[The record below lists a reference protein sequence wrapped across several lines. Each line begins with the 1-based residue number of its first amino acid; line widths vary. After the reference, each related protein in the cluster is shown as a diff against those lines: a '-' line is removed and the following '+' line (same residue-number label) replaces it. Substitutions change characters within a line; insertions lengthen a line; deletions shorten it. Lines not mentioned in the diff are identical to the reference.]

1 MFCLL
6 SCWTSWVGA
15 SETTGSVL
23 CGQIVDAHS
32 GTALSGAAVVV
43 LDTEFGTLAD
53 ADGGFCLEELP
64 PGRYDLL
71 ISFIGYRTRKLQDVE
86 ADDERDLQVSLRRT
100 AIELPS
106 LVVSATRRQQAFIEA
121 PLSMSVASPGD
132 IAAHNS
138 FTLLAPLRYQSGVS
152 LVGSQVNIRGSSGF
166 SRGTGSRV
174 LLLLD
179 GFPMLS
185 ADLGDIKWKA
195 IPAAEVERLE
205 VIKGAGS
212 ALYGTGALGG
222 VINVITRRPSS
233 VPRTRIRL
241 LGGLY
246 SQPAHRAWRWTDD
259 PMYLAGLDLSH
270 SRRLGRTGALVSAG
284 YKRSTGYHEND
295 DFRRYHIFAKG
306 VHHFA
311 PGTYWSNLVNWSVDD
326 HGVFLQWKNRLE
338 PLKVP
343 TEDQDASTVS
353 RSLNLHSEL
362 YRLHNHSLGYRL
374 KSFYYRTAFNNT
386 RSAGGLE
393 SAGHKVGGEVQVD
406 HTRWKRVALTTG
418 TFAAYDLVRSPGDFL
433 GRRTLLN
440 LAFYSHGVYTL
451 LPQAEISLGLRYDL
465 HRREPGRDLGS
476 ASPCPPSSH
485 RDVRRI
491 QRQFSPQVGM
501 SYRFGS
507 GTVLRAS
514 AGRGFRAPSVAEI
527 YTRAAA
533 SGLLVCPNPRL
544 HAERNWSSE
553 LGVKQL
559 LADFAALDLALFLNT
574 FEGLIEARPAPLLGQ
589 MSAVTSFRNISRA
602 RIKGLEIEEQMALPY
617 GLQWRT
623 AYTFLDAVEF
633 LSPGE
638 ILPPYCREDLGT
650 GKEAP
655 LPYRSRH
662 QLTTGIIAAGK
673 ANRMGATLRYLSRF
687 QRVSGL
693 FSECRRDHRPVYL
706 VDAFFSR
713 RLGSLEVNF
722 RVDNLLQYHYILT
735 ERKIRPMR
743 RISLGFSGVL

>member
-1 MFCLL
+1 M
-6 SCWTSWVGA
+6 VEP
-15 SETTGSVL
+15 SETAGPML
-23 CGQIVDAHS
+23 CGQVVDAQA
-32 GTALSGAAVVV
+32 GTGLPGATVVV
-43 LDTEFGTLAD
+43 LGAGFGALAD
-53 ADGGFCLEELP
+53 GDGRFCLDELP
-64 PGRYDLL
+64 RGRYDLL
-71 ISFIGYRTRKLQDVE
+71 VSFIGYQTRKLQEVE
-86 ADDERDLQVSLRRT
+86 AGAGRAIRVSLRRA

-106 LVVSATRRQQAFIEA
+106 LVVSANRRHQAFNEA

-138 FTLLAPLRYQSGVS
+138 FTLQAPLRYQSGVS
-152 LVGSQVNIRGSSGF
+152 LVGSQVNIRGSSGY

-195 IPAAEVERLE
+195 IPAGEVERLE

-233 VPRTRIRL
+233 VPQTRIRL
-241 LGGLY
+241 LGGTY
-246 SQPAHRAWRWTDD
+246 SQPFYKAWRWADD

-270 SRRLGRTGALVSAG
+270 SRRVGRTGALVSAG

-343 TEDQDASTVS
+343 AKDRDASTVS

-362 YRLHNHSLGYRL
+362 FRLHNRSLGYRL

-386 RSAGGLE
+386 RSAGGFE

-406 HTRWKRVALTTG
+406 YTRWKQVALTTG
-418 TFAAYDLVRSPGDFL
+418 TFAAFDLVRSPSDFI

-440 LAFYSHGVYTL
+440 LAFYSHGVYAL
-451 LPQAEISLGLRYDL
+451 LPQAEISVGLRYDL
-465 HRREPGRDLGS
+465 HRRKPGGHLDS
-476 ASPCPPSSH
+476 ASPCPPSDQREIQH
-485 RDVRRI
+485 I

-501 SYRFGS
+501 SFRFGS

-514 AGRGFRAPSVAEI
+514 AGRGFRAPSVAET
-527 YTRAAA
+527 YTQAAA
-533 SGLLVCPNPRL
+533 SGLLVCPNFGLR
-544 HAERNWSSE
+544 AERNWSRE
-553 LGVKQL
+553 LGVRQL
-559 LADFAALDLALFLNT
+559 LADFAALDLALFWNT
-574 FEGLIEARPAPLLGQ
+574 FEGLIEARPDPLLGQ
-589 MSAVTSFRNISRA
+589 RSAATSFRNISRA
-602 RIKGLEIEEQMALPY
+602 RIKGLEIEEQIALPY
-617 GLQWRT
+617 GLKWRT

-633 LSPGE
+633 LAIDE
-638 ILPPYCREDLGT
+638 ILPPYCREDLVP
-650 GKEAP
+650 GKQAP

-662 QLTTGIIAAGK
+662 QLTTGLIAAGK
-673 ANRMGATLRYLSRF
+673 TNRMGATLRYLSRF

-693 FSECRRDHRPVYL
+693 FSECRRDHRPVFL

>member
-1 MFCLL
+1 M
-6 SCWTSWVGA
+6 
-15 SETTGSVL
+15 
-23 CGQIVDAHS
+23 
-32 GTALSGAAVVV
+32 V
-43 LDTEFGTLAD
+43 LDTGLGALAD
-53 ADGGFCLEELP
+53 ANGRFCLEELP

-71 ISFIGYRTRKLQDVE
+71 VSSIGYQARKLRDVGPGGGR
-86 ADDERDLQVSLRRT
+86 ALRVSLRRA

-121 PLSMSVASPGD
+121 PLSMSVASPIN

-138 FTLLAPLRYQSGVS
+138 FTLQAPLRYQPGVS

-195 IPAAEVERLE
+195 IPAGEVERLE

-222 VINVITRRPSS
+222 VINVITRRPSV
-233 VPRTRIRL
+233 VPQTRFRL

-246 SQPAHRAWRWTDD
+246 SQPAHKAWRWTDD
-259 PMYLAGLDLSH
+259 PMLLAGLDLSH

-284 YKRSTGYHEND
+284 YKRSSGYHEND
-295 DFRRYHIFAKG
+295 DFRRYHFFAKG
-306 VHHFA
+306 VHHYA

-343 TEDQDASTVS
+343 AKDQDASTVS
-353 RSLNLHSEL
+353 WNLNLNSEF
-362 YRLHNHSLGYRL
+362 YHLHDRSLGYRL
-374 KSFYYRTAFNNT
+374 RSFYYRTAFDNT

-393 SAGHKVGGEVQVD
+393 SAGHKVGGEIQVD
-406 HTRWKRVALTTG
+406 YTRWKQMALTTG

-440 LAFYSHGVYTL
+440 LAFYSHGSYAL

-465 HRREPGRDLGS
+465 HRRERGGHLGS

-485 RDVRRI
+485 RDVQHL

-507 GTVLRAS
+507 ATALRAS
-514 AGRGFRAPSVAEI
+514 VGRGFRAPSVAEI
-527 YTRAAA
+527 HTQAAA
-533 SGLLVCPNPRL
+533 SGLLVCPNPGL
-544 HAERNWSSE
+544 HAERNWSGE

-559 LADFAALDLALFLNT
+559 FADFVALDLALFRNT
-574 FEGLIEARPAPLLGQ
+574 YEGLIEARPDPLLATT
-589 MSAVTSFRNISRA
+589 SAATSFRNISRA
-602 RIKGLEIEEQMALPY
+602 RIRGLEIEKQMVLPY
-617 GLQWRT
+617 GLRWRT
-623 AYTFLDAVEF
+623 AYTFLEAVEF
-633 LSPGE
+633 LATDE
-638 ILPPYCREDLGT
+638 VLPPYCREGLVP

-662 QLTTGIIAAGK
+662 QLITGLTAAGK

-687 QRVSGL
+687 DRVSGL

-706 VDAFFSR
+706 VDAFVAR
-713 RLGSLEVNF
+713 RLGPVEVNF

-743 RISLGFSGVL
+743 RISLALSGVL